1 MKKFVSSFEEA
12 CQQLGKSTELP
23 DVSQWPERLQK
34 HLIATYKLDTI
45 LEVNNDGWKANIAD
59 TDQYKYYPW
68 FSVEPNESR
77 PSGFALACDG
87 YGCDLTISNLGARLA
102 CKDEELAQFMGE
114 NCAALY
120 EELHA

>member
-1 MKKFVSSFEEA
+1 MSIA
-12 CQQLGKSTELP
+12 

-59 TDQYKYYPW
+59 TNQYKYYPW
-68 FSVEPNESR
+68 FLVEPDESR
-77 PSGFALACDG
+77 PSGFAMAYHDFD
-87 YGCDLTISNLGARLA
+87 YFQMRSILGARLA
-102 CKDEELAQFMGE
+102 CKDEELAQYMGD
-114 NCAALY
+114 NCTALY